1 MLYLETIHSLP
12 YVALRIRMLI
22 SGYSVMK
29 NIDLQGWK
37 KQLINAIDI
46 LTKSF
51 LVSRTFSSM
60 HPLKKKKKSFISF
73 IIWILDEQS
82 VSCFKPAALKLHWF
96 VNIRE
101 KKKYLTTVNIL
112 PSVVHALKIWI
123 QDFFSEMQ
131 NLSHTN
137 SCNLI
142 WAESTMRTASMPRG
156 LGRK

>member
-1 MLYLETIHSLP
+1 M
-12 YVALRIRMLI
+12 
-22 SGYSVMK
+22 
-29 NIDLQGWK
+29 
-37 KQLINAIDI
+37 DI

-60 HPLKKKKKSFISF
+60 HPLKKKKKKSFISF
-73 IIWILDEQS
+73 IIWILYEQS

-101 KKKYLTTVNIL
+101 KKKSYNSKHITKCSACSENLN
-112 PSVVHALKIWI
+112 SG
-123 QDFFSEMQ
+123 FFFWNPQFSDGQ

-156 LGRK
+156 LGRKYERTG

>member
-1 MLYLETIHSLP
+1 M
-12 YVALRIRMLI
+12 
-22 SGYSVMK
+22 
-29 NIDLQGWK
+29 
-37 KQLINAIDI
+37 
-46 LTKSF
+46 
-51 LVSRTFSSM
+51 VSRTFSSM

-123 QDFFSEMQ
+123 QDFFSEILNFQMGKIC
-131 NLSHTN
+131 HTQIPAISSGQKAPWGQHQCLEGWEGSRKGHGSGGDRGEKQYMN
-137 SCNLI
+137 
-142 WAESTMRTASMPRG
+142 TAGWQS
-156 LGRK
+156 LC